1 DGSSLS
7 PVMTVD
13 LPAAGV
19 TVDDNGSRIQISR
32 DVFYTTQADG
42 NATEKQFKVFNVVG
56 NTDLNSTLAFNVNAQ
71 PTVLFVAGFT
81 TPNTFNRDATT
92 GDDVTLTGTNLKN
105 VNAIVMV
112 DENGTALPDTPA
124 VILPNPGVTVADNS
138 IVIDTQTAQ
147 FLNGSSGDSNA
158 TSLYRRFALT
168 GPRTTVYSAQD
179 QRFYVGVPPKYTSYS
194 GLTSSSTS
202 EAVNYR
208 RDNNTFTVNGSGL
221 GVISSVEIV
230 DINGNTI
237 AANTSIDTTTG
248 ATYVNNTQF
257 TIAANS
263 FPNANLVDAAS
274 NSTRRMKITTP
285 FGIVVS
291 DNNSSG
297 TFSVSATPAYL
308 GNAAATFAGGGYD
321 GGSNTYDLSTGN
333 LVINGSNFLGVKT
346 IRFEDNA
353 TTPNVSITATIDPA
367 APPAGITFNSTGTQ
381 ITITNSYISDNNAS
395 WADVNAT
402 NPRMIRLTTA
412 ADQNGTSQQINTQP

>member
-1 DGSSLS
+1 
-7 PVMTVD
+7 
-13 LPAAGV
+13 
-19 TVDDNGSRIQISR
+19 
-32 DVFYTTQADG
+32 
-42 NATEKQFKVFNVVG
+42 
-56 NTDLNSTLAFNVNAQ
+56 
-71 PTVLFVAGFT
+71 VLFVAGFT
-81 TPNTFNRDATT
+81 TPNTFNRDAIT
-92 GDDVTLTGTNLKN
+92 GDDVTITGTNLKN

-112 DENGTALPDTPA
+112 DENNIALPNTPA
-124 VILPNPGVTVADNS
+124 VTLPNPGVTVADNS
-138 IVIDTQTAQ
+138 IIIDTSTAQ

-168 GPRTTVYSAQD
+168 GPRTTIYTAQD

-202 EAVNYR
+202 GAVNYR

-221 GVISSVEIV
+221 GVISTVEIV
-230 DINGNTI
+230 DVNGNSI
-237 AANTSIDTTTG
+237 AANTSISTDTGVTS
-248 ATYVNNTQF
+248 VSKTQF

-274 NSTRRMKITTP
+274 NSTRRLKITTP
-285 FGIVVS
+285 FGIIVS

-308 GNAAATFAGGGYD
+308 GNNAATFAGGGYD
-321 GGSNTYDLSTGN
+321 GGSNTYDLSNGN

-353 TTPNVSITATIDPA
+353 TTPNVSITASVDPA
-367 APPAGITFNSTGTQ
+367 AAPAGITFNSTGTQ
-381 ITITNSYISDNNAS
+381 ITITKQYISDNNSS

-402 NPRMIRLTTA
+402 NARVIRLTTA

>member
-1 DGSSLS
+1 
-7 PVMTVD
+7 
-13 LPAAGV
+13 
-19 TVDDNGSRIQISR
+19 
-32 DVFYTTQADG
+32 
-42 NATEKQFKVFNVVG
+42 KQFKVFNVVG

-297 TFSVSATPAYL
+297 TFSVSATPTYL

-321 GGSNTYDLSTGN
+321 GGSNTYDLSNGS
-333 LVINGSNFLGVKT
+333 LIINGSNFLGVKT

-353 TTPNVSITATIDPA
+353 TTPNVWIAATIDPA
-367 APPAGITFNSTGTQ
+367 ATPAGITFNSTGTQ
-381 ITITNSYISDNNAS
+381 ITITSTYISDNNAS
-395 WADVNAT
+395 WADSNAT